1 MHGRDAATRDGRAA
15 PSSGR
20 DTAHRAE
27 LATSSLRA
35 RWVVAGFACLL
46 LAALL
51 GTTIGP
57 VSIAPHRALLEVLD
71 HVPGVHVDSGL
82 SDAHAAIVWRIRLP
96 RVVLGL
102 LVGGMLSIAGG
113 TYQGAFRNPLADPWL
128 LGIAAGAG
136 LGATIAIIG
145 GSGTSS
151 FGWLQIA
158 AFVGGLLA
166 VGLTFALGASAGGV
180 RAPAS
185 LILAGVAVASFFTAI
200 QTYLLQRRS
209 DTIREVY
216 SWMLGH
222 LSGASWHD
230 VAVLL
235 PYVVA
240 TSTVLLAARRA
251 LDVLAVGDDEAG
263 SLGMSVMTVRIVVV
277 LAATLGTAAAV
288 SVSGLITFVGIIVP
302 HTIRLIA
309 GRSYRVI
316 LPLSLLFGGAFLTL
330 ADLLAR
336 TLEQPAEVP
345 IGVVTAFFGAP
356 FFLVVL
362 RTNRMI
368 DT

>member
-1 MHGRDAATRDGRAA
+1 MHGRD
-15 PSSGR
+15 
-20 DTAHRAE
+20 
-27 LATSSLRA
+27 LATSDRQAEVATTGLRA
-35 RWVVAGFACLL
+35 RWLVAGFVCLL

-57 VSIAPHRALLEVLD
+57 VAIAPHRALLEVLD
-71 HVPGVHVDSGL
+71 HIPGVHVDSGL

-151 FGWLQIA
+151 FGWLQVA
-158 AFVGGLLA
+158 AFLGGLLA
-166 VGLTFALGASAGGV
+166 VALTFVLGASAGGV

-235 PYVVA
+235 PYVIV
-240 TSTVLLAARRA
+240 TSTILLAARRA

-302 HTIRLIA
+302 HTIRLVA

-316 LPLSLLFGGAFLTL
+316 LPLSLLFGGAFLAL
-330 ADLLAR
+330 ADLIAR

-362 RTNRMI
+362 RTNRMT